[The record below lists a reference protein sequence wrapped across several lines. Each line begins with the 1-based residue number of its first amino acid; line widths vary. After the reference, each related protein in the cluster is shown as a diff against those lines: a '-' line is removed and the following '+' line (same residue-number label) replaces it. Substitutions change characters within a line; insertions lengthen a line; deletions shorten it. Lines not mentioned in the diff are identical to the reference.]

1 MDRLPE
7 DVHSKFRFVLLA
19 ANRAEQLM
27 RGAPPRVDPKDRK
40 LTSVAV
46 DEISQGA
53 VDWSLTDGKPA
64 SAEAAEVVEVAE
76 EAAEPAADE
85 ADA

>member
-7 DVHSKFRFVLLA
+7 DIHSKFRFVLLA

-46 DEISQGA
+46 DEILQGA
-53 VDWSLTDGKPA
+53 VDWSLTDTTPA
-64 SAEAAEVVEVAE
+64 SAEAAEVAEETAEVAAE
-76 EAAEPAADE
+76 EA
-85 ADA
+85 DA